1 MRTIRTLGAF
11 LVASYSARMAVR
23 QLRTVVIDGLDPEP
37 LAAFWSALLG
47 VEVDHRSDEWI
58 SLHASAPDHPR
69 VAFQRVP
76 ETKAT
81 KNRLHLDVW
90 VEDIPEATVAAEAL
104 GATRSGPLV
113 EESGE
118 PFQILLDP
126 AGNEF
131 CLVHMPGSV
140 GP

>member
-1 MRTIRTLGAF
+1 
-11 LVASYSARMAVR
+11 MAVG
-23 QLRTVVIDGLDPEP
+23 QLRTVVVDCNDPAP
-37 LAAFWSALLG
+37 LAAFWSELLG
-47 VEVDHRSDEWI
+47 VEIHHAADDWI
-58 SLHASAPDHPR
+58 SLRPSAPGHPR

-76 ETKAT
+76 EVKAT

-90 VEDIPEATVAAEAL
+90 VEDIPTATLGAEAL
-104 GATRSGPLV
+104 GATRVGPLV

>member
-1 MRTIRTLGAF
+1 
-11 LVASYSARMAVR
+11 MAVG
-23 QLRTVVIDGLDPEP
+23 QLRTIVVDCIDPAP
-37 LAAFWSALLG
+37 LAAFWSELLG
-47 VEVDHRSDEWI
+47 VKIQHAAADWI
-58 SLHASAPDHPR
+58 SLRSSAAGHPR
-69 VAFQRVP
+69 VAFQKVP

-90 VEDIPEATVAAEAL
+90 VEDIPTSTLAAEAL
-104 GATRSGPLV
+104 GATRVGPLV
-113 EESGE
+113 TDSGE

-131 CLVHMPGSV
+131 CLVHMPGSA

>member
-1 MRTIRTLGAF
+1 MAVGTLRTI
-11 LVASYSARMAVR
+11 
-23 QLRTVVIDGLDPEP
+23 VIDCLDPEP
-37 LAAFWSALLG
+37 LATFWSALLG
-47 VEVDHRSDEWI
+47 VDVHHASDEWI
-58 SLHASAPDHPR
+58 SLRASGTGHPR

-81 KNRLHLDVW
+81 KNRVHLDVW
-90 VEDIPEATVAAEAL
+90 VEDIPSATVAAESL

-113 EESGE
+113 EDSGE

-131 CLVHMPGSV
+131 CLVHLPGSV

>member
-1 MRTIRTLGAF
+1 MAVGALRTI
-11 LVASYSARMAVR
+11 
-23 QLRTVVIDGLDPEP
+23 VIDCLDPQP
-37 LAAFWSALLG
+37 LATFWSALLG
-47 VEVDHRSDEWI
+47 VEVHHRDDEWI
-58 SLHASAPDHPR
+58 SLRAGAPGHPR

-76 ETKAT
+76 ESKAT
-81 KNRLHLDVW
+81 KNRVHLDVW
-90 VEDIPEATVAAEAL
+90 VDDIPTATVAAEAL

-113 EESGE
+113 TESGE

-131 CLVHMPGSV
+131 CLVHLPGSV

>member
-1 MRTIRTLGAF
+1 MPVGALRTI
-11 LVASYSARMAVR
+11 
-23 QLRTVVIDGLDPEP
+23 VIDCNEPAP
-37 LAAFWSALLG
+37 LARFWSELLG
-47 VEVDHRSDEWI
+47 VGIHHTADDWI
-58 SLHASAPDHPR
+58 SLRPGASGHPR
-69 VAFQRVP
+69 VAFQRVS

-90 VEDIPEATVAAEAL
+90 VDDIPTATLAAEAL
-104 GATRSGPLV
+104 GATRVGPLV
-113 EESGE
+113 TDSSE

-131 CLVHMPGSV
+131 CLVHVPGSV

>member
-1 MRTIRTLGAF
+1 MAVGALRTI
-11 LVASYSARMAVR
+11 
-23 QLRTVVIDGLDPEP
+23 VIDCLDPEP

-47 VEVDHRSDEWI
+47 VEIHHVSDEWI
-58 SLHASAPDHPR
+58 SLRPTDAGHPR

-76 ETKAT
+76 EAKAV
-81 KNRLHLDVW
+81 KNRAHLDVW
-90 VEDIPEATVAAEAL
+90 VEDIPNATVAAEAL

-113 EESGE
+113 EDSGE

-131 CLVHMPGSV
+131 CVVHMPGSV